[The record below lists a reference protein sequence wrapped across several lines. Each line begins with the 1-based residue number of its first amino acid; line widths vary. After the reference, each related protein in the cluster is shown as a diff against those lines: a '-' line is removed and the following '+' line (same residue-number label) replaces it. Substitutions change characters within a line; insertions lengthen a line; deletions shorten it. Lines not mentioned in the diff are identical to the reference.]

1 MNPYIVSSLP
11 SGIKVQNVGDSV
23 KLNCSARGL
32 PLPKVKWFKD
42 GSIISTASNEEN
54 DLIETEFG
62 IHHFK
67 PSDAGTYTCMFEND
81 KNGTAENNTV
91 LSTSKIYFFSSS
103 STFVLFFSFLA
114 RKRDQRAH
122 FL

>member
-1 MNPYIVSSLP
+1 MNPYIVSSPP
-11 SGIKVQNVGDSV
+11 SEIKVQNVGDSV

-42 GSIISTASNEEN
+42 GRIISTAANEEN
-54 DLIETEFG
+54 GLIETEFV

-81 KNGTAENNTV
+81 KNGTAENNTL
-91 LSTSKIYFFSSS
+91 LSRSKISFLFFFVYFSSLILWL
-103 STFVLFFSFLA
+103 VKEIMQLA
-114 RKRDQRAH
+114 H
-122 FL
+122 YL